1 MQSLPH
7 NKREVSHVIMVWEKT
22 ANHKVQKE
30 KVADNMLSN
39 TMVTTQEK
47 ECQIPEMQQ
56 TN

>member
-7 NKREVSHVIMVWEKT
+7 NKREVSHVIMVWKKT